1 MSPHIPYVP
10 NKTTISVC
18 PILFLLITPLSAII
32 LKKILCIV
40 LFKYVSLKGKDSKKI
55 FTVPLSHLNNGRSLK
70 SSNVWSVRVHIFHI
84 DQNVLYFTVNLFKSV
99 SKQGPHIAFS

>member
-1 MSPHIPYVP
+1 MP
-10 NKTTISVC
+10 NFVSSHHPPQCNYFEENPMYRI
-18 PILFLLITPLSAII
+18 
-32 LKKILCIV
+32 
-40 LFKYVSLKGKDSKKI
+40 KYVSLKGKDSKKI
-55 FTVPLSHLNNGRSLK
+55 FAVPLSHLSNGRSLK

>member
-1 MSPHIPYVP
+1 MY
-10 NKTTISVC
+10 
-18 PILFLLITPLSAII
+18 
-32 LKKILCIV
+32 LKDKD
-40 LFKYVSLKGKDSKKI
+40 SLKNI
-55 FTVPLSHLNNGRSLK
+55 FTIPLSHLKNGGSLK